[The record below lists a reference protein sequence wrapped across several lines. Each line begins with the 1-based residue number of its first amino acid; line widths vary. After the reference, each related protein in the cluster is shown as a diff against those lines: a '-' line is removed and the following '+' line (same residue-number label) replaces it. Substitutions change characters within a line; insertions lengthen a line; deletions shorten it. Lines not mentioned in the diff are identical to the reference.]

1 MNKEIIGVI
10 GAGTMGA
17 GIAQMFAEN
26 GFKTLLWDANH
37 TFLDQG
43 IENIQKRLDKLV
55 QKEQLTASEADE
67 IFRRIHKADDLIE
80 FSEVNFVIE
89 AIVENSHVK
98 IDLYKKLESIVRAET
113 IIGSNTSSLS
123 ITELSSNLASPERFL
138 GIHFFNPPTK
148 LKLVEL
154 ISTPSLSPQVSQK
167 VSELLNRCGKS
178 AVSVNDSP
186 GFIVN
191 RLLLPFINEAAKLL
205 DSGVAGAEG
214 IDTAMRLGT
223 LHPAGPLQVADLIGL
238 DVCNDILEQLA
249 ESLNQPSYSPAKSIV
264 DLVKQGKLGR
274 KTGAGFYEYKT

>member
-10 GAGTMGA
+10 GAGTMGG

-26 GFKTLLWDANH
+26 GFQTLLWDIND
-37 TFLDQG
+37 TFVSKG
-43 IENIQKRLDKLV
+43 IENIQKRLNKSVEKGKLAA
-55 QKEQLTASEADE
+55 KDAED
-67 IFRRIHKADDLIE
+67 IFKRINKADDLNK
-80 FSEVNFVIE
+80 FAAADLVIE
-89 AIVENSHVK
+89 AIIEDYDVK
-98 IDLYKKLESIVRAET
+98 AELYKKLEKIVGAET

-123 ITELSSNLASPERFL
+123 VTDLSGNLKSPERFL

-148 LKLVEL
+148 LELVEV
-154 ISTPSLSPQVSQK
+154 IATPTLSQEVTQK
-167 VSELLNRCGKS
+167 VSDILTRCGKS

-205 DSGVAGAEG
+205 DSGVAKAED

-238 DVCNDILEQLA
+238 DICKDILEKLA
-249 ESLNQPSYSPAKSIV
+249 ESLNQPNYKPAKSIV
-264 DLVKQGKLGR
+264 DLVKAGKLGR
-274 KTGAGFYEYKT
+274 KTGEGFHAY